1 MTASAPPN
9 QRLQRVR
16 AALDEARLDGLYVS
30 SPVDD
35 VNHHHSANR
44 RYLAGF
50 TGSTGYAVVS
60 ATEAVLAVDARY
72 SAQARREAQPCGF
85 TVFDTKGRQASWL
98 PELIAA
104 TGLGG
109 KRLGLSKA
117 DLSYG
122 DFVSLEEAVD
132 LMPAA
137 DRPKLVPALPMIEKL
152 RAVKDAGEL
161 ALLEEAI
168 VIAERAF
175 SEVRANAGPGTTE
188 RAFAASLDAA
198 VKRAGARRLSFD
210 PIVASGERG
219 AMPHADLSER
229 AFQVGEP
236 IIVDW
241 GAEIAGYCSDLTR
254 TFYLEREPERFR
266 EVYEVVQE
274 GQRAAIEGVEAGHDR
289 RRCAHARCRRD
300 CCPRVRGRLHSWP
313 RPWRRPGRA
322 RLPAPTSA
330 PPPKTSSRTAWS
342 SRSSLG
348 SICRAGVGCGSRIS
362 WSWKVAARAS
372 SATSIRHSQQELSVS
387 QISTGDFRRGVTIE
401 MNDKLYSVLSYDHI
415 KTGRGSAQVRMK
427 LRDIRSGAIIDHT
440 VQAGTKFDRARVER
454 REMQYLYP
462 DGDLYY
468 FMNTETYD
476 QIPVDA
482 GKIGDAAKYLKENEN
497 CEVVLYGEEV
507 IAVELPLAVAL
518 TVTTSDPGVKGDTAQ
533 GGTKP
538 ATLETGLVVNV
549 PLFITEGEV
558 IRVNTET
565 GEYIERA
572 G

>member
-9 QRLQRVR
+9 QRLERVR
-16 AALDEARLDGLYVS
+16 AALDEAGLDGLYVS

-35 VNHHHSANR
+35 VNHQHSANR

-72 SAQARREAQPCGF
+72 SAQARSEAQPCGF

-122 DFVSLEEAVD
+122 DFVSLKEAAD

-137 DRPKLVPALPMIEKL
+137 DRPALVPAPPMIEKL

-175 SEVRANAGPGTTE
+175 SEVRANAVPGTTE
-188 RAFAASLDAA
+188 RAFAGSLDAA
-198 VKRAGARRLSFD
+198 VKRAGARRLSFE

-229 AFQVGEP
+229 AFQAGEP

-241 GAEIAGYCSDLTR
+241 GAELSGYCSDLTR

-274 GQRAAIEGVEAGHDR
+274 GQRAAIEGVEAGMSGAA
-289 RRCAHARCRRD
+289 AHALAAD
-300 CCPRVRGRLHSWP
+300 AIAAHGFGDAFTHGLGHGVGLDVHDYPPYLGPTSEDILEDGMVFTIEPGIYLPGWGGVRIEDIVVMEG
-313 RPWRRPGRA
+313 GRA
-322 RLPAPTSA
+322 RQLSRLDSSLPA
-330 PPPKTSSRTAWS
+330 
-342 SRSSLG
+342 
-348 SICRAGVGCGSRIS
+348 
-362 WSWKVAARAS
+362 
-372 SATSIRHSQQELSVS
+372 
-387 QISTGDFRRGVTIE
+387 
-401 MNDKLYSVLSYDHI
+401 
-415 KTGRGSAQVRMK
+415 
-427 LRDIRSGAIIDHT
+427 GA
-440 VQAGTKFDRARVER
+440 
-454 REMQYLYP
+454 
-462 DGDLYY
+462 
-468 FMNTETYD
+468 
-476 QIPVDA
+476 
-482 GKIGDAAKYLKENEN
+482 
-497 CEVVLYGEEV
+497 
-507 IAVELPLAVAL
+507 
-518 TVTTSDPGVKGDTAQ
+518 
-533 GGTKP
+533 
-538 ATLETGLVVNV
+538 
-549 PLFITEGEV
+549 
-558 IRVNTET
+558 
-565 GEYIERA
+565 
-572 G
+572 